1 MPFIKQASKFQSAGE
16 VRKYEATQEAV
27 AWSNFQTL
35 KTSTLKAKNFIFRN
49 LKISTYG
56 VNTFTAFVFKKSK
69 QIIFQNLK
77 NFIYG
82 NNHVNVSK

>member
-49 LKISTYG
+49 LKIVY
-56 VNTFTAFVFKKSK
+56 
-69 QIIFQNLK
+69 L
-77 NFIYG
+77 
-82 NNHVNVSK
+82 